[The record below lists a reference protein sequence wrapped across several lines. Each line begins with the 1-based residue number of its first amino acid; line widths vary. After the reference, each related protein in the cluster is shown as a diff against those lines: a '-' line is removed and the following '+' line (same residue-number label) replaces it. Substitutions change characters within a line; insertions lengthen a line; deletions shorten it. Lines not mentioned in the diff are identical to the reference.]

1 MSETPEL
8 PVVTRQQLQLTS
20 KIVEQI
26 KAELVASGL
35 PPKIYKMTF
44 DGDTFVF
51 RPLYRPDW
59 NRIQAFLRDNQK
71 AFSEELVNRKVCEAA
86 VIFPDTMFHPT
97 QWDLQRA
104 GYADTL
110 AKFVMAKSGFFD
122 PNVDQS
128 DILSVEPLD
137 EPQPGLKPDEATL
150 AALREKYASWPRG
163 LKLAQ
168 VGDDWYVTRP
178 LTRGEWK
185 AIQKATERGEEEDQD
200 LAIVQRALIYP
211 PSPKLE
217 DSLAGAIRALA
228 AVILESSGFALDPVV
243 AAVEEL

>member
-1 MSETPEL
+1 MSENEL
-8 PVVTRQQLQLTS
+8 PTAPRVQLELTP

-26 KAELVASGL
+26 KRELSAAGL
-35 PPKIYKMTF
+35 PTKIYKMTF
-44 DGDTFVF
+44 DGDVFVF
-51 RPLYRPDW
+51 RPLYRRDW

-71 AFSEELVNRKVCEAA
+71 AFSEELFNRKVCEAA
-86 VIFPDTMFHPT
+86 VIFPDTMFHPL
-97 QWDLQRA
+97 QWEQQRA

-128 DILSVEPLD
+128 DLLSVEPLD
-137 EPQPGLKPDEATL
+137 EPQP
-150 AALREKYASWPRG
+150 ALRPDAAVIEALKEKFASWPRG

-168 VGDDWYVTRP
+168 VGDDWFMTRP

-185 AIQKATERGEEEDQD
+185 QIQKASAAGEEEDQD

-211 PSPKLE
+211 PNPNLE
-217 DSLAGAIRALA
+217 ESLAGAIRALA

-243 AAVEEL
+243 TAVEEL